1 MVVYGFSGLGDR
13 SITELYVE
21 TSCFYVKHLPGFN
34 HFHLLNN
41 ETEIKILKLENT
53 SIVFTLIMCINS

>member
-1 MVVYGFSGLGDR
+1 MYQEHAAILQL
-13 SITELYVE
+13 ITELYVE

-34 HFHLLNN
+34 YFHLLNN

-53 SIVFTLIMCINS
+53 SIVFTLIVCINS